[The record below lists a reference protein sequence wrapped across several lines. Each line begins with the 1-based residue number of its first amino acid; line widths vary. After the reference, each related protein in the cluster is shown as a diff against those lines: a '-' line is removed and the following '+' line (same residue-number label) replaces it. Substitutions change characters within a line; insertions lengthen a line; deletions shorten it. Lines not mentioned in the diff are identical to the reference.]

1 MRVYLTKFTP
11 SSISLLRVSFFSL
24 YFSSFV
30 SIPRQSCSSPFP
42 QNTYNSFS
50 RTPSSQTR
58 STANHSRQMH
68 YEPVPFSR
76 GTLFEDARSIST
88 VSSAPGIV
96 VVNEEG
102 EQVYEC
108 VFTPQ
113 VLLINEWQRVSEI
126 FLNFYYILNTIL
138 LNA

>member
-1 MRVYLTKFTP
+1 
-11 SSISLLRVSFFSL
+11 
-24 YFSSFV
+24 
-30 SIPRQSCSSPFP
+30 
-42 QNTYNSFS
+42 
-50 RTPSSQTR
+50 
-58 STANHSRQMH
+58 MH

>member
-1 MRVYLTKFTP
+1 
-11 SSISLLRVSFFSL
+11 
-24 YFSSFV
+24 
-30 SIPRQSCSSPFP
+30 
-42 QNTYNSFS
+42 
-50 RTPSSQTR
+50 
-58 STANHSRQMH
+58 MH

-108 VFTPQ
+108 VFTPK
-113 VLLINEWQRVSEI
+113 
-126 FLNFYYILNTIL
+126 YY
-138 LNA
+138 